1 MNTGCRGSAT
11 EAAPRDMAWSPPW
24 DVYEEDT
31 DLVVLVEVPG
41 VAKEDVKVE
50 MAEGIM
56 TVDALTELKATNE
69 VGRQL

>member
-56 TVDALTELKATNE
+56 TVTGSRPAPE
-69 VGRQL
+69 VPVTP